1 MKMTSD
7 HDDKMLDQLFAQ
19 ARERDAVPS
28 DALMARIAADA
39 VANLAVPARAPARR
53 GGFIAT
59 LVGILGGWPA
69 VSGLAAATVAG
80 IWIGFAPPQSLDSF
94 AGDLLGSSDVAVPFL
109 ELSDPFG
116 LEG

>member
-7 HDDKMLDQLFAQ
+7 QDDNLLDQLFAQ
-19 ARERDAVPS
+19 ARGRDAVPS
-28 DALMARIAADA
+28 DALMGRIAADA
-39 VANLAVPARAPARR
+39 VANLTGPAPAPAR
-53 GGFIAT
+53 GGGLIAT

-94 AGDLLGSSDVAVPFL
+94 AGDLLGSSDVVVPFL